1 MINLKMHKYRPYA
14 QVIVEI
20 GDTNIQLGMLDEKEM
35 KELRQSLYDGYF
47 EIQKIL
53 DSYAE

>member
-1 MINLKMHKYRPYA
+1 MINLEIAKYRPYA
-14 QVIVEI
+14 EI
-20 GDTNIQLGMLDEKEM
+20 TLVVGNTKVDLGMLSELQM

>member
-1 MINLKMHKYRPYA
+1 MINLEIAKYRPYA
-14 QVIVEI
+14 EI
-20 GDTNIQLGMLDEKEM
+20 TLVVGNTKVDLGMLDEKQM